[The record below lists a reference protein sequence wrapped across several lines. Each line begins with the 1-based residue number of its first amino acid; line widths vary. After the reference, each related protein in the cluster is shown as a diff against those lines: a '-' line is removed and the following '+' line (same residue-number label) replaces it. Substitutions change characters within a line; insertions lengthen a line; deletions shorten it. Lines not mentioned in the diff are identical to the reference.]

1 MLRFFV
7 YIYDNIY
14 INFKNSKFAQKSNK
28 KEQKLTLKKTAFIIL
43 LKKIGGKGKC
53 IKELYLEQLYYCQ

>member
-43 LKKIGGKGKC
+43 LKKIGGKVKC
-53 IKELYLEQLYYCQ
+53 IK